1 MEQKTKNIQKV
12 AVASVIL
19 ILIAAIVTLSVLY
32 SSSFR
37 KESNGGYD
45 YTAEITVDHNEGFT
59 LSETTA
65 QNMKLSMTKL
75 SALSASQSG
84 GIALTA
90 NVMPETAGNKTVLWS
105 AEWKNPSSSWANGK
119 DVGDYVTMSAETSE
133 SGESINVSCVKDFGE
148 QIIIKAISESDEAV
162 YATCT
167 ADYCQKIKALNY
179 TFKYGGSQMATP
191 SAGSDGVYRVD
202 YTGEEKSYTVD
213 CVPVYTAFTVE
224 DEFTQAISG
233 DFTSAFGYQK
243 SVSITTIE
251 LQAGLYNTNFEP
263 ALSED
268 GERYVELVTS
278 MLKATGNPL
287 IAMATQASQLYPN
300 LSEQDKAHSKV
311 VNASQAFQLISDA
324 LIAAGGS
331 GAIPDTVRNE
341 AKAIIESY
349 IPPETTGDFTGGIQI
364 ASVDDLLN
372 AAKNCNDANM
382 GIMDYVITYTGS
394 NSTATFTF
402 KIGYTETSVSAVRSM
417 TISQST
423 VLF

>member
-1 MEQKTKNIQKV
+1 MEQKTKNIQKIAMV
-12 AVASVIL
+12 SVIFVL
-19 ILIAAIVTLSVLY
+19 ITAIVTLSVLY

-45 YTAEITVDHNEGFT
+45 YTAEITVDHNEGFM
-59 LSETTA
+59 LSETAA

-75 SALSASQSG
+75 AALSASQSG
-84 GIALTA
+84 GVALSA

-119 DVGDYVTMSAETSE
+119 EVSDYVTMSAETSD
-133 SGESINVSCVKDFGE
+133 SGESITVNCIEDFGE
-148 QIIIKAISESDEAV
+148 QIVIKATAESEESV

-202 YTGEEKSYTVD
+202 YTGEEKSYTVE

-224 DEFTQAISG
+224 DEFTRNISGKFTSSFGYTASGNLSTIEIQAGLFNNIAAEGEPSEAAQSFIDLVTTASKVGNWNATMGMVTNALEQFDALTAEEKSHSRVVNAKEAADYLYAGLSDGRVDLEDLEGTQAILNSYEAPVSSG
-233 DFTSAFGYQK
+233 DFNGDVK
-243 SVSITTIE
+243 IE
-251 LQAGLYNTNFEP
+251 
-263 ALSED
+263 SED
-268 GERYVELVTS
+268 
-278 MLKATGNPL
+278 
-287 IAMATQASQLYPN
+287 
-300 LSEQDKAHSKV
+300 
-311 VNASQAFQLISDA
+311 A
-324 LIAAGGS
+324 LLA
-331 GAIPDTVRNE
+331 
-341 AKAIIESY
+341 
-349 IPPETTGDFTGGIQI
+349 
-364 ASVDDLLN
+364 

-382 GIMDYVITYTGS
+382 GILDYTITYTGV

-402 KIGYTETSVSAVRSM
+402 KIGYTEASVSAARSM